1 MSAGDTTLTITGN
14 LTADPELRFTATGTA
29 VAAFTVAASRRV
41 YDQASGQWQD
51 GDTLFLRCSAWR
63 DLADHTAESLTK
75 GMRVI
80 VTGRLKQRTYETPEG
95 DKRTV
100 YEVDVEDLGPSLKW
114 ATAKIAKTSRDKVP
128 HPADGPD
135 PWQAAHRHRPG
146 TATGRRSSPAVTKGR
161 TLTFRG
167 RAALGHLWPDWC
179 RCPAGPSDPAPGQR
193 PRKVLMC
200 VITVRSLSPT
210 APRSRPR
217 SRPPDQGRGRA
228 RPSC

>member
-14 LTADPELRFTATGTA
+14 LTADPELRFTAGTA

-63 DLADHTAESLTK
+63 DLADHATESLTK

-95 DKRTV
+95 EKRTV
-100 YEVDVEDLGPSLKW
+100 YEFDVEDLGPSLKW

-135 PWQAAHRHRPG
+135 PWEAD
-146 TATGRRSSPAVTKGR
+146 TAS
-161 TLTFRG
+161 
-167 RAALGHLWPDWC
+167 
-179 RCPAGPSDPAPGQR
+179 AGNGD
-193 PRKVLMC
+193 
-200 VITVRSLSPT
+200 
-210 APRSRPR
+210 
-217 SRPPDQGRGRA
+217 RPPF
-228 RPSC
+228 